1 MNFAVEA
8 CGLTK
13 RYRSQKEN
21 RPALDGVDLQIGS
34 GQLFGLI
41 GPDGAGKTTLIRIL
55 ATVMLPSAGAAQVGG
70 CDVVK
75 QSEAARPKVGYMPQI
90 FSLYPDLTVLEN
102 INFFAD
108 LNGVANAHRQ
118 QRIEELLHFARLTEF
133 TARRAENLSGGMRK
147 KLALACA
154 LIHQPEILLLDEP
167 TTGVDPV
174 SRRELWKLL
183 GNVVQ
188 QGVTV
193 VVSTP
198 YMDEAER
205 CNQVGILYEGR
216 MLVSGAPAELISSL
230 PYEMLELK
238 ARPRRLARQIAG
250 ETPGVLEWHA
260 VGDRLRLAVPDA
272 QNTKEQIEKTLKSA
286 KADVSILRKA
296 KASMEDLFIHL
307 SEEHRGQHER

>member
-75 QSEAARPKVGYMPQI
+75 QSEATRPKVGYMPQI

-154 LIHQPEILLLDEP
+154 LIRQTENLLLDEP
-167 TTGVDPV
+167 TTGV
-174 SRRELWKLL
+174 
-183 GNVVQ
+183 
-188 QGVTV
+188 
-193 VVSTP
+193 
-198 YMDEAER
+198 
-205 CNQVGILYEGR
+205 
-216 MLVSGAPAELISSL
+216 
-230 PYEMLELK
+230 
-238 ARPRRLARQIAG
+238 
-250 ETPGVLEWHA
+250 
-260 VGDRLRLAVPDA
+260 
-272 QNTKEQIEKTLKSA
+272 
-286 KADVSILRKA
+286 
-296 KASMEDLFIHL
+296 
-307 SEEHRGQHER
+307 